1 MQTPLWTQLGV
12 PRTFMPRA
20 KPGLHIGDTP
30 GSHCIA
36 PNNKRSWDGKR
47 RNKAKPSQAAA
58 AQAAEAAAQAAKQ
71 NEPMFSHCRVV
82 CQENRYDRTQAVQAA
97 TPELKEME
105 EKLAA
110 DHSEV
115 CLKIVFLL
123 PDDEAAMAEGEE
135 MQEKMVVS
143 AAARADEYLRWALD
157 VTAKYRIIN
166 ASPSQIAPYTESPP
180 ESSWHVGPM
189 PEEAKRKVGKILMH
203 AAKKLPVGAITD
215 WGINSLVE
223 SLREE
228 KVMDKLGVAVLDVVW
243 SWMADDSD
251 LGAASMVPELDL
263 ESLCEGSSRRTDDG
277 IGLGVQRCGW
287 RRTKGATEDFVENV
301 RLIWLMMRHLCKMI
315 LGKDLEETGKD
326 LEKIALCTEP
336 ALVMPDTG
344 TVEIA
349 QALWSNLS
357 KEFTNVGKTKDDM
370 YMLLEIMRRKG
381 AVTGPL
387 VIKKHSA
394 AWIVNTQLLQDEM
407 HNVNMTMK
415 QEQKELKVLHKTR
428 GGHGGTTGTGSYSNS
443 EKKKQKEEKEK
454 KEQKEQAAV
463 DAAEEKKKQK
473 EEKEKKEQKEQAA
486 VDAAKEKKKQKEE
499 KEKKEQEPPAAAAAT
514 AEEKKKQKE
523 EKELPAA
530 AAAATEEHSPNA
542 GDDALNEAQSVVV
555 AEAGPQLNR
564 RRPQGGAAGSPKRVK
579 LPVTQTTQTSN
590 GCPGLNGTIVLF
602 SSSSLRGV
610 EAKIISTKD
619 DTKKQVLRYVY
630 HTIHIPCAC
639 PPCTLRL

>member
-1 MQTPLWTQLGV
+1 
-12 PRTFMPRA
+12 MPRA

-71 NEPMFSHCRVV
+71 NELMFSHCRLV
-82 CQENRYDRTQAVQAA
+82 CQEKRYDRTQAVQAA

-123 PDDEAAMAEGEE
+123 PDEAAMAEGEE
-135 MQEKMVVS
+135 MPEKMVVS

-189 PEEAKRKVGKILMH
+189 PEEAKGKVGKILMD

-223 SLREE
+223 SLSLS

-243 SWMADDSD
+243 SWMADASD

-263 ESLCEGSSRRTDDG
+263 ESLCEGSSRRTRDG

-287 RRTKGATEDFVENV
+287 HRTKGATEDFVENM
-301 RLIWLMMRHLCKMI
+301 RLMWLTMRHLCKMI

-349 QALWSNLS
+349 QALWS
-357 KEFTNVGKTKDDM
+357 
-370 YMLLEIMRRKG
+370 
-381 AVTGPL
+381 
-387 VIKKHSA
+387 
-394 AWIVNTQLLQDEM
+394 
-407 HNVNMTMK
+407 
-415 QEQKELKVLHKTR
+415 
-428 GGHGGTTGTGSYSNS
+428 
-443 EKKKQKEEKEK
+443 
-454 KEQKEQAAV
+454 
-463 DAAEEKKKQK
+463 
-473 EEKEKKEQKEQAA
+473 
-486 VDAAKEKKKQKEE
+486 
-499 KEKKEQEPPAAAAAT
+499 
-514 AEEKKKQKE
+514 
-523 EKELPAA
+523 
-530 AAAATEEHSPNA
+530 
-542 GDDALNEAQSVVV
+542 
-555 AEAGPQLNR
+555 
-564 RRPQGGAAGSPKRVK
+564 
-579 LPVTQTTQTSN
+579 
-590 GCPGLNGTIVLF
+590 
-602 SSSSLRGV
+602 
-610 EAKIISTKD
+610 
-619 DTKKQVLRYVY
+619 
-630 HTIHIPCAC
+630 
-639 PPCTLRL
+639 RL

>member
-123 PDDEAAMAEGEE
+123 PDEAAMAEGEE

-189 PEEAKRKVGKILMH
+189 PEEAKGKVGKILMD
-203 AAKKLPVGAITD
+203 AAKKLPAGAITD

-228 KVMDKLGVAVLDVVW
+228 KVMDKLGVAVLDVVC
-243 SWMADDSD
+243 SWMVDDSD
-251 LGAASMVPELDL
+251 LGAASMVPELD
-263 ESLCEGSSRRTDDG
+263 RRAC
-277 IGLGVQRCGW
+277 V
-287 RRTKGATEDFVENV
+287 K
-301 RLIWLMMRHLCKMI
+301 
-315 LGKDLEETGKD
+315 
-326 LEKIALCTEP
+326 
-336 ALVMPDTG
+336 
-344 TVEIA
+344 
-349 QALWSNLS
+349 
-357 KEFTNVGKTKDDM
+357 
-370 YMLLEIMRRKG
+370 
-381 AVTGPL
+381 
-387 VIKKHSA
+387 
-394 AWIVNTQLLQDEM
+394 
-407 HNVNMTMK
+407 
-415 QEQKELKVLHKTR
+415 
-428 GGHGGTTGTGSYSNS
+428 
-443 EKKKQKEEKEK
+443 
-454 KEQKEQAAV
+454 
-463 DAAEEKKKQK
+463 
-473 EEKEKKEQKEQAA
+473 
-486 VDAAKEKKKQKEE
+486 
-499 KEKKEQEPPAAAAAT
+499 
-514 AEEKKKQKE
+514 
-523 EKELPAA
+523 
-530 AAAATEEHSPNA
+530 
-542 GDDALNEAQSVVV
+542 
-555 AEAGPQLNR
+555 
-564 RRPQGGAAGSPKRVK
+564 GAAGGRV
-579 LPVTQTTQTSN
+579 TGS
-590 GCPGLNGTIVLF
+590 G
-602 SSSSLRGV
+602 
-610 EAKIISTKD
+610 
-619 DTKKQVLRYVY
+619 
-630 HTIHIPCAC
+630 
-639 PPCTLRL
+639 